1 MALMKK
7 QIFEKIPAEDLLIV
21 QVDMLKYENSFLK
34 NALNILRKQLYDE
47 KQLNKKHVKLLKEH
61 SSQHKMA
68 IDMHP

>member
-1 MALMKK
+1 MKK

-47 KQLNKKHVKLLKEH
+47 KQLNKKHVKLLKEQQRH
-61 SSQHKMA
+61 
-68 IDMHP
+68 IDQLNMKSMLSD